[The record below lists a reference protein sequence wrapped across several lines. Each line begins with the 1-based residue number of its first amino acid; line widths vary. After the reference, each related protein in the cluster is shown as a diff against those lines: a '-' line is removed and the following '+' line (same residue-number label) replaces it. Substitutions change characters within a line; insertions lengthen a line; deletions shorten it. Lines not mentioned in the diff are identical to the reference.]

1 MERLTLP
8 RIRKLSRLPSALTR
22 ATTLWTCS
30 SCRHQANSGWR
41 RMASTEA
48 AKKPFYVTT
57 PIFYVNA
64 SPHIGHLYTLVLADV
79 FKRWRVLQGE
89 KALLCTGTDEHGMKI
104 QRAAAASNMTPKQ
117 LCDANSE
124 VFLDLAEKAGIDNDF
139 FIRTTDPDHKEAVQY
154 FWDRLWD
161 RGYIYEATH
170 KGWYCVSDETFYP
183 ESTIEKRKDPMT
195 GEVFLASKE
204 TGNAVEWMEE
214 KTYHFRLTALK
225 DRLLKFFEENPE
237 WIVPAPRMKEVVD
250 WVENSLEDLS
260 VSRPT
265 SRLDWGIRVPND
277 ESQTIYVWIDALV
290 NYVTK
295 AGYPY
300 WTPETVQKDG
310 WPADIHIIGKDIVR
324 FHCVY
329 WPALLM
335 ALDLPLPRRILTH
348 SHWTL
353 GGKKMSKSLGNV
365 VNPFLAMD
373 RFGVEVIRYF
383 LISNGRLLQD
393 ASYDNKIL
401 VDIYK
406 RQLQGG
412 VGNLL
417 GRVMRSKKWNVREI
431 VERCSKEGRPTN
443 SNVEPKYSSFE
454 QRLFQLP
461 GTVVDAFGELD
472 PGAALRSI
480 ADMATETNKFIT
492 DCAPWSVTN
501 ENDADAAEL
510 NVRSCIYLC
519 AESLRIMGILLQPFV
534 PNKSSELLDML
545 GVKETHRDLSHAR
558 LGADS
563 TYGVPQVALGS
574 SGVHSGLFPALVVE
588 G

>member
-1 MERLTLP
+1 
-8 RIRKLSRLPSALTR
+8 
-22 ATTLWTCS
+22 
-30 SCRHQANSGWR
+30 
-41 RMASTEA
+41 MASTEA

-480 ADMATETNKFIT
+480 ADMATEV
-492 DCAPWSVTN
+492 CVS
-501 ENDADAAEL
+501 L
-510 NVRSCIYLC
+510 SCIV
-519 AESLRIMGILLQPFV
+519 SRG
-534 PNKSSELLDML
+534 
-545 GVKETHRDLSHAR
+545 
-558 LGADS
+558 
-563 TYGVPQVALGS
+563 
-574 SGVHSGLFPALVVE
+574 
-588 G
+588 